1 MSERR
6 KKRVVFF
13 SERLK
18 RVGELALD
26 LIQTKDRSTTASLSL
41 TEEDI
46 RTEVTDLI
54 IVRELERRT
63 LTRRVA
69 P

>member
-1 MSERR
+1 M
-6 KKRVVFF
+6 
-13 SERLK
+13 
-18 RVGELALD
+18 GELALD